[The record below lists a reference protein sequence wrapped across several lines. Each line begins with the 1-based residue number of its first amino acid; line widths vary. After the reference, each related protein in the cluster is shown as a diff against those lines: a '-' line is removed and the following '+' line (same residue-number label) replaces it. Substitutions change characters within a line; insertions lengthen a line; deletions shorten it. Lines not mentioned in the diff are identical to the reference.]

1 MSIRQLSRLTHRLG
15 ILLTLSVMLMIS
27 PMTQAT
33 ETQAGWQQFKARY
46 ITPEGVSLTVLIKI
60 FHTQKVKDMAC

>member
-46 ITPEGVSLTVLIKI
+46 ITP
-60 FHTQKVKDMAC
+60 

>member
-46 ITPEGVSLTVLIKI
+46 ITPEVLIKI